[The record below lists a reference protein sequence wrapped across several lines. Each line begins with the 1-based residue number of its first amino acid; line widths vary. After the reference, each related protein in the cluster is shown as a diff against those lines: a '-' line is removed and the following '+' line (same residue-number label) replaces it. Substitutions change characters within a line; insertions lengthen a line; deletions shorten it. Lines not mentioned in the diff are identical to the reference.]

1 MNIYGLDKLTLLDY
15 PDKTACIIFT
25 PCCDVRCVFC
35 HNAQLARSKKTVS
48 NVSED
53 DFFEFLKTRVGLLNG
68 VVITGGEPT
77 LQDDI
82 IPFIKKIKDLGFLV
96 KLDTNG
102 LHPDRLKDIIDS
114 GYVDYI
120 AMDIKNCLELY
131 SLTAGCVVDTKRIE
145 DSIKLIMDS
154 GIDYEFRTTISPS
167 YISPENIEK
176 LADMVAGCKAYYLQK
191 YVDSEHT
198 ICKCI
203 EPDDEYVNKCL
214 EVAYKYIPNTFVRG

>member
-35 HNAQLARSKKTVS
+35 HNAQLARSKRTVS

-77 LQDDI
+77 LQDDL
-82 IPFIKKIKDLGFLV
+82 IPFMKKIRDLGFLV

-102 LHPDRLKDIIDS
+102 LHPDVLETVINT

-120 AMDIKNCLELY
+120 AMDIKNCSELY
-131 SLTAGCVVDTKRIE
+131 SLTAGCVVDTEKIRK
-145 DSIKLIMDS
+145 SIRLIMES
-154 GIDYEFRTTISPS
+154 GLEYEFRTTVSPS
-167 YISPENIEK
+167 YISPENIENLTK
-176 LADMVAGCKAYYLQK
+176 KIKGCRAYYIQK
-191 YVDSEHT
+191 YVDSSNT

-203 EPDDEYVNKCL
+203 EPDDEYIQQCL
-214 EVAYKYIPNTFVRG
+214 EAAQQNVPNTYIRG